1 MDATQ
6 QFLRQQEVQ
15 VPEKFVVAGY
25 SKVNRS
31 SYEKNDLINFC

>member
-25 SKVNRS
+25 SKVNITRVT
-31 SYEKNDLINFC
+31 KKII

>member
-15 VPEKFVVAGY
+15 VPEKFIVAGG
-25 SKVNRS
+25 SKVRNLLVQLL
-31 SYEKNDLINFC
+31 LIVPF